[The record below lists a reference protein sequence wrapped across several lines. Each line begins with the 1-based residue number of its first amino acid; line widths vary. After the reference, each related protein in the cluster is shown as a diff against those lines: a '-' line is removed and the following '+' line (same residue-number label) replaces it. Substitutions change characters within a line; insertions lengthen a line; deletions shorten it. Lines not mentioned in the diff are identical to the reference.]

1 MKIKSLQLKNF
12 KRFTDLT
19 LQDIPENAKLVLL
32 IGSNGSGKSSVF
44 DAFEAINKVLKSE
57 DEFLGNERNYY
68 EKDKSK
74 PFYITFYTDDYE
86 MEQYISTSGGVSL
99 HSDNSFYGRS
109 AVRYF
114 PRIERTVI
122 GIPLKVADDG
132 DRPGY
137 YIDRDNRFEND
148 IDLLLSE
155 IVKNVFSD
163 LNKITNGKIDEVKK
177 FMQRLNESLSRIF
190 NSNNYSQLELINFQ
204 SPADGKPAQLIFR
217 KGNADINYDLLSAG
231 EKEIINLM
239 INLYVRGNY
248 FTNTVYFFDEID
260 AHLNTKLQYDL
271 LKEIIANWIPDTSQ
285 FWTASHSLGFI
296 QYAKENEEAAII
308 DFDDYDFDYPKIL
321 TPEPKDNPEIY
332 DIAIDK
338 DFLSKL
344 FAGFD
349 IFFVEN
355 TDQIYYSLANIPK
368 KIFVPEKGRNA
379 VYHKAKS
386 GDYNGIIDRD
396 YLSDDDIR
404 GIKKYYPSL
413 KILEYYSIENYLYHP
428 DNLEEY
434 KKGKN
439 VNFDKEF
446 YKEQILSA
454 KDKVVS
460 ELTIKIATIR
470 NSYPFFD
477 DPKYDTKDNTTKLRF
492 KNKEENFSNTALVVG
507 YLKSDDFETFYKS
520 FSIKEYGKHLQER
533 NNPPSELAQ
542 TIWFRKQIELIIK

>member
-12 KRFTDLT
+12 KRFSDLT
-19 LQDIPENAKLVLL
+19 LQDIPESAKLVLL

-44 DAFEAINKVLKSE
+44 DAFEAINKVLKAE

-68 EKDKSK
+68 EKDKSQ
-74 PFYITFYTDDYE
+74 PFYIRFHTDDRDI
-86 MEQYISTSGGVSL
+86 EQYISTNGGVNL
-99 HSDNSFYGRS
+99 NPDNSFYGRS

-122 GIPLKVADDG
+122 GIPIKVADDG

-155 IVKNVFSD
+155 IVKKVFSD
-163 LNKITNGKIDEVKK
+163 LNNITNGKIDEVKK
-177 FMQRLNESLSRIF
+177 FIQRLNGSLSRIF
-190 NSNNYSQLELINFQ
+190 SSNNYSQIELINFQ

-231 EKEIINLM
+231 EKEIINLL
-239 INLYVRGNY
+239 INLYVRGSY

-271 LKEIIANWIPDTSQ
+271 LKELIENWIPDNCQ

-296 QYAKENEEAAII
+296 QYAKESDHAVIL
-308 DFDDYDFDYPKIL
+308 DFDDYDFDFPKIL
-321 TPEPKDNPEIY
+321 SPEPKDNPELY

-344 FAGFD
+344 FTGFN
-349 IFFVEN
+349 IYFVEN
-355 TDQIYYSLANIPK
+355 TDQVYYSLSNLVK
-368 KIFVPEKGRNA
+368 TIFVPEKGRNA

-386 GDYNGIIDRD
+386 GDYNGVVDRD

-404 GIKKYYPSL
+404 EIKKYYPSL

-434 KKGKN
+434 KKEKN

-446 YKEQILSA
+446 YKEQIVSA
-454 KDKVVS
+454 KDKVVP

-477 DPKYDTKDNTTKLRF
+477 DPKYDTKDNTNKLRF
-492 KNKEENFSNTALVVG
+492 KNKEENFTNTALVVG
-507 YLKSDDFETFYKS
+507 YLNSNDFETFYKS
-520 FSIKEYGKHLQER
+520 FSIKEYGKHLPER

-542 TIWFRKQIELIIK
+542 TIWFRKKIELIIK